1 LDGWRL
7 LKKWQQMTLIEAS
20 TKGLTD
26 KIDQLIIMMTS
37 TSVNFDLQ
45 HWVGKSALVV
55 ASSDGNAEVAGTL
68 IAAGAKL
75 DMQNVGGNSAL
86 MLASMRGHTEAAGK
100 LIAAGA
106 DLDL

>member
-1 LDGWRL
+1 
-7 LKKWQQMTLIEAS
+7 M
-20 TKGLTD
+20 
-26 KIDQLIIMMTS
+26 
-37 TSVNFDLQ
+37 
-45 HWVGKSALVV
+45 V